1 MDRLQQDSSYNI
13 PIAFELHGHL
23 DIGAAEKA
31 LGRIVARHEALRTRI
46 ILRDEHPVQEILDP
60 APAKFERTD
69 ISSLPYTERDSALKE
84 SLARIAKHRFDLA
97 NDAPFLARLFI
108 LEPNCYVLSIVI
120 HHVAFDGWSAG
131 IFLGEFT
138 ALYTAF
144 VHARPDPLP
153 PPVIQYADF
162 ALWQRQQDWDADLAY
177 WLEELEDAPAYLEL
191 PAREVADAETVRL
204 ASVLP
209 ISLDATLHAELL
221 KLAHENGASLFM
233 VLHAA
238 FASLLARWSGQ
249 DDVVIGTVTANRN
262 RSELE
267 SIIGCFVNTLALRTK
282 FEAGESFTS
291 LLGRVKHAD
300 LAAYAHQ
307 DLPFENLVQALRP
320 ERSLQQT
327 PIFQAMLVL
336 QNAPLP
342 LASLPDLTLQPLL
355 VDAEIAK
362 FDLTLTLA
370 EENGVL
376 AGAIEYASNRFEPE
390 TIAKLARQFQH
401 LLAAVATRPDI
412 DPFEI
417 DLLDSAERAAV
428 LGEWTGAEAP
438 FPVATLDALFAEQVK
453 RTPNAVAIVGVD
465 GKEFSYAEV
474 DQRSSE
480 LARYLVDRG
489 IAPQKVVGV
498 RMERSADTVIAF
510 LAILKAGGV
519 YLPLDPAYPE
529 DRLEYIA
536 QDSEAALVLTSI
548 DRLSADAALPVHSD
562 PERLAYI
569 IYTSGTTGR
578 PKGVAVPHTAPVNL
592 AFARRACHD
601 PIGPGDRIL
610 AATSS
615 NT

>member
-1 MDRLQQDSSYNI
+1 MSR
-13 PIAFELHGHL
+13 
-23 DIGAAEKA
+23 
-31 LGRIVARHEALRTRI
+31 
-46 ILRDEHPVQEILDP
+46 
-60 APAKFERTD
+60 
-69 ISSLPYTERDSALKE
+69 
-84 SLARIAKHRFDLA
+84 
-97 NDAPFLARLFI
+97 
-108 LEPNCYVLSIVI
+108 
-120 HHVAFDGWSAG
+120 
-131 IFLGEFT
+131 
-138 ALYTAF
+138 
-144 VHARPDPLP
+144 
-153 PPVIQYADF
+153 
-162 ALWQRQQDWDADLAY
+162 
-177 WLEELEDAPAYLEL
+177 
-191 PAREVADAETVRL
+191 
-204 ASVLP
+204 
-209 ISLDATLHAELL
+209 
-221 KLAHENGASLFM
+221 
-233 VLHAA
+233 
-238 FASLLARWSGQ
+238 
-249 DDVVIGTVTANRN
+249 
-262 RSELE
+262 
-267 SIIGCFVNTLALRTK
+267 
-282 FEAGESFTS
+282 
-291 LLGRVKHAD
+291 HAD

-355 VDAEIAK
+355 VDAETAK

-428 LGEWTGAEAP
+428 LGEWTGAEEP

-536 QDSEAALVLTSI
+536 QDSGSSARSHVDRPSLRLTPHC
-548 DRLSADAALPVHSD
+548 RCTPD
-562 PERLAYI
+562 PES
-569 IYTSGTTGR
+569 SGLYHLHLRHHWPSQRCSGSPYSR
-578 PKGVAVPHTAPVNL
+578 RQSRFRAPCV
-592 AFARRACHD
+592 
-601 PIGPGDRIL
+601 
-610 AATSS
+610 S
-615 NT
+615 